1 MIAVVFEDKLC
12 AVGDSQDRVCNVCV
26 CVLQKK
32 PLASIIREVC
42 DG

>member
-1 MIAVVFEDKLC
+1 MLLEIHRTECVMF
-12 AVGDSQDRVCNVCV
+12 VCV